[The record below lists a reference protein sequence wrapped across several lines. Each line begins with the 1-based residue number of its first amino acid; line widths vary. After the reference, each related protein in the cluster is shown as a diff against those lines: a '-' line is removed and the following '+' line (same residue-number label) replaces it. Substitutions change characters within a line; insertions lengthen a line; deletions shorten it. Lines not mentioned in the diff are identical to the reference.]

1 MQKNKFAYTAPE
13 SIYPAFVS
21 LNERDGFMVLTVRG
35 PRKENGDCGE
45 TVDVP
50 VPRSELRKLFDS
62 LREDMTPPMMKAT
75 GQSI

>member
-1 MQKNKFAYTAPE
+1 MQTNKFAYTAPE

-21 LNERDGFMVLTVRG
+21 LNERDGFPVLTVRG
-35 PRKENGDCGE
+35 PRKKNGDCGD

-50 VPRSELRKLFDS
+50 LPRAEIRRLFDA
-62 LREDMTPPMMKAT
+62 LRDDLTPPMMKAT

>member
-1 MQKNKFAYTAPE
+1 MQTNKFAYTAPE
-13 SIYPAFVS
+13 SVYPAFVS

-50 VPRSELRKLFDS
+50 MSRADLKRLYDALFDVV
-62 LREDMTPPMMKAT
+62 RD
-75 GQSI
+75 

>member
-1 MQKNKFAYTAPE
+1 MQTNKFAFTSAE
-13 SIYPAFVS
+13 AIYPAFVS

-35 PRKENGDCGE
+35 PRKDNGDCGE

-50 VPRSELRKLFDS
+50 VPRAELMRLYEA
-62 LREDMTPPMMKAT
+62 LRDELTPPMMRAM